1 MKNIVKQILVA
12 DDDYTSRRLLEIRLN
27 KFGYEVISASDG
39 KEAWEII
46 QRTDSPNMIILDWM
60 MPGITGIDICKRIRS
75 SGNYEERYKYIIL
88 LTARGA
94 KEDIVLGLDSGAD
107 DYLTKPFDDT
117 ELLMR
122 IRAGKRI
129 LDLQNRLQYSATHD
143 ALTGIFNRGAIL
155 QDLDKQ
161 ISRCSREMTPLSI
174 GMLDIDYFKKVN
186 DTYGHLAGDEVL
198 KEVCRRIK
206 SCLRNYDMVGRY
218 GGEEILIITPGADQA
233 QSVNIFERIR
243 KTIGDTPINIEKSSL
258 SVTVSIGIA
267 TMVKNMSTKAFIQIA
282 DNELY
287 RAKENGRNRVCCSGY
302 GVGPR

>member
-27 KFGYEVISASDG
+27 KFGYEVISACDG

-75 SGNYEERYKYIIL
+75 SGNYKERYKYIIL

-94 KEDIVLGLDSGAD
+94 KEDIVLGLDAGAD

-129 LDLQNRLQYSATHD
+129 LDLQNKLQFSATHD
-143 ALTGIFNRGAIL
+143 ALTGIFNRGAII
-155 QDLDKQ
+155 QDLEIQ

-198 KEVCRRIK
+198 KEVCRRII

-218 GGEEILIITPGADQA
+218 GGEEILIITPGADQVQA
-233 QSVNIFERIR
+233 VNIFERIR
-243 KTIGDTPINIEKSSL
+243 KTIGEPPINIETSNL

-267 TMVKNMSTKAFIQIA
+267 TMLTNMSTKAFIQIA
-282 DNELY
+282 DDALY
-287 RAKENGRNRVCCSGY
+287 RAKENGRNQVCC
-302 GVGPR
+302 PD

>member
-12 DDDYTSRRLLEIRLN
+12 DDDYTSRRLLEIRLK
-27 KFGYEVISASDG
+27 KFGYDVISACDG

-46 QRTDSPNMIILDWM
+46 QGVDSPNMIILDWM
-60 MPGITGIDICKRIRS
+60 MPGITGIDICKKIRS
-75 SGNYEERYKYIIL
+75 SDNYEKRYKYVIL

-129 LDLQNRLQYSATHD
+129 LDLQEKLQYSATHD

-155 QDLDKQ
+155 RDLEKQ
-161 ISRCSREMTPLSI
+161 ISRCAREKTPLSI

-198 KEVCRRIK
+198 KEVCRIIK
-206 SCLRNYDMVGRY
+206 SCLRNYDIVGRY
-218 GGEEILIITPGADQA
+218 GGEEILIITPGADQVQA
-233 QSVNIFERIR
+233 MNIFERIR
-243 KTIGDTPINIEKSSL
+243 KTIDEARISHDTSEL
-258 SVTVSIGIA
+258 SVTASIGIA
-267 TMVKNMSTKAFIQIA
+267 TLLKQMSTKEFIQIA
-282 DNELY
+282 DDALY
-287 RAKENGRNRVCCSGY
+287 LAKEKGRNQICC
-302 GVGPR
+302 PE

>member
-1 MKNIVKQILVA
+1 MKKNIVKQILVA

-27 KFGYEVISASDG
+27 KFGYEVVSACDG

-46 QRTDSPNMIILDWM
+46 QGAESPNMIILDWM
-60 MPGITGIDICKRIRS
+60 MPGITGVEICKKIRS
-75 SGNYEERYKYIIL
+75 SGHYEERYKYVIL

-94 KEDIVLGLDSGAD
+94 KEDIILGLDSGAD

-129 LDLQNRLQYSATHD
+129 LDLQAKLQYSATHD
-143 ALTGIFNRGAIL
+143 ALTGIYNRGAIL

-161 ISRCSREMTPLSI
+161 ISRCSRETTSLSI

-186 DTYGHLAGDEVL
+186 DTYGHLSGDEVL
-198 KEVCRRIK
+198 KEVCRRIQ
-206 SCLRNYDMVGRY
+206 SCLRNYDVVGRY
-218 GGEEILIITPGADQA
+218 GGEEILIITPGADQEQA
-233 QSVNIFERIR
+233 MNIFERIR
-243 KTIGDTPINIEKSSL
+243 KTIGEKHINDEASNI

-267 TMVKNMSTKAFIQIA
+267 TLSKNMRTKEFIQIA
-282 DNELY
+282 DDALY
-287 RAKENGRNRVCCSGY
+287 RAKEIGRNRVCC
-302 GVGPR
+302 PE

>member
-27 KFGYEVISASDG
+27 KFGYDVISASDG

-46 QRTDSPNMIILDWM
+46 QRTDSPNMIVLDWM
-60 MPGITGIDICKRIRS
+60 MPGITGIDICKKIRS
-75 SGNYEERYKYIIL
+75 SANYEERYKYIIL

-129 LDLQNRLQYSATHD
+129 LNLQEKLQYSATHD
-143 ALTGIFNRGAIL
+143 ALTGIYNRGAIL
-155 QDLDKQ
+155 QELEKQ
-161 ISRCSREMTPLSI
+161 ISRCCREKTFVSI
-174 GMLDIDYFKKVN
+174 GMLDIDFFKKVN
-186 DTYGHLAGDEVL
+186 DTYGHLAGDEVI
-198 KEVCRRIK
+198 KEVCLRIK
-206 SCLRNYDMVGRY
+206 SCLRNYDIVGRY

-233 QSVNIFERIR
+233 QANIIFERIR
-243 KTIGDTPINIEKSSL
+243 ETISATPINFESSQL
-258 SVTVSIGIA
+258 SVTVSIGLA
-267 TMVKNMSTKAFIQIA
+267 TLSKNMNTKKFIQIA
-282 DNELY
+282 DEALY
-287 RAKENGRNRVCCSGY
+287 RAKDNGRDQVC
-302 GVGPR
+302 

>member
-1 MKNIVKQILVA
+1 MKNTVKKILVA

-27 KFGYEVISASDG
+27 KFGYDVISACDG
-39 KEAWEII
+39 KEAWNII
-46 QRTDSPNMIILDWM
+46 EQTDSPNIIILDWM
-60 MPGITGIDICKRIRS
+60 MPGITGIDICKKIRS
-75 SGNYEERYKYIIL
+75 SANYNERYKYIIL

-129 LDLQNRLQYSATHD
+129 LDLQEKLQYSATHD

-155 QDLDKQ
+155 QDLDRQ
-161 ISRCSREMTPLSI
+161 ISRCSREKTPLSI

-198 KEVCRRIK
+198 KEVCRRII
-206 SCLRNYDMVGRY
+206 SCLRNYDVVGRY
-218 GGEEILIITPGADQA
+218 GGEEILIIIPGADQEQA
-233 QSVNIFERIR
+233 VHIFERIR
-243 KTIGDTPINIEKSSL
+243 YTIGESPIKDQSENL
-258 SVTVSIGIA
+258 TVTVSIGIG
-267 TMVKNMSTKAFIQIA
+267 TLSSNMNTKEFIQVA
-282 DNELY
+282 DDALY
-287 RAKENGRNRVCCSGY
+287 QAKKKGRNQVC
-302 GVGPR
+302 VPE

>member
-1 MKNIVKQILVA
+1 MKNLVNQILVA

-27 KFGYEVISASDG
+27 KFGYDVISASDG

-60 MPGITGIDICKRIRS
+60 MPQITGIDICKRIRS
-75 SGNYEERYKYIIL
+75 SASYEERYKYIIL

-94 KEDIVLGLDSGAD
+94 KEDIILGLDSGAD

-129 LDLQNRLQYSATHD
+129 LNLQGKLQYSATHD
-143 ALTGIFNRGAIL
+143 ALTGIYNRGAIL
-155 QDLDKQ
+155 QELDKQ
-161 ISRCSREMTPLSI
+161 ISRCTRETTYLSI

-198 KEVCRRIK
+198 KEVCIRIK
-206 SCLRNYDMVGRY
+206 SCLRNYDIVGRY
-218 GGEEILIITPGADQA
+218 GGEEILIITPGADQTQA
-233 QSVNIFERIR
+233 LNIFERIR
-243 KTIGDTPINIEKSSL
+243 TTISETHITEASSDL

-267 TMVKNMSTKAFIQIA
+267 TLAKNMNTKKFIQIA
-282 DNELY
+282 DDALY
-287 RAKENGRNRVCCSGY
+287 RAKENGRNQVCC
-302 GVGPR
+302 PE